1 MKEDRPFDV
10 LVEAKGKEVIVFLKN
25 KEKYTGELISF
36 DMHLNLVLSSA
47 KEETAGEVGTVL
59 VRGDALETIRGL

>member
-25 KEKYTGELISF
+25 KEKYTVELISF

>member
-10 LVEAKGKEVIVFLKN
+10 LVEAKGKEVRVFLKN

-36 DMHLNLVLSSA
+36 DMHLNLVLSNA
-47 KEETAGEVGTVL
+47 KEETVGDVGTVL